1 MRARAHAR
9 LGRLDEAETLASRQ
23 WATPTGRIPWVIHAN
38 ALLVLAEILR
48 LRPGRSEEAVPLVD
62 EAIALFDLKGN
73 VVSAA
78 RARALLE

>member
-1 MRARAHAR
+1 MARQAVGGANGTDS
-9 LGRLDEAETLASRQ
+9 LG
-23 WATPTGRIPWVIHAN
+23 IHAN

-48 LRPGRSEEAVPLVD
+48 LAGRSKEAAPLVD
-62 EAIALFDLKGN
+62 EAVALFNLKGN